1 MQNIV
6 TAYEVIRIINFK
18 PLFVKDH
25 FQRLKNSVVYIDS
38 KIIVN
43 EEDFL
48 NQITKLVQQNKI
60 ENGNIKVLFE
70 INVDTGDVKMTY
82 MQIPHHYPTDDDYRN
97 GIETVT
103 YKFVRDN
110 PHSKIWNQSLREIT
124 DNLIADKKVFEVLY
138 INANNCLTE
147 GSRSNLFF
155 INGNDLIS
163 APSSDI
169 LLGITRKFIIETAK
183 LCGLNLVEREIKL
196 NEITSFDCAFIS
208 GTSPK
213 ILPIRSIDGTKF
225 NVSNS
230 FLRKLMNDFDKL
242 IEANINSYNSSIR

>member
-6 TAYEVIRIINFK
+6 TAYEVLRIINSK
-18 PLFVKDH
+18 PLFAKDH
-25 FQRLKNSVVYIDS
+25 FHRLKNSVISIDS
-38 KIIVN
+38 KIIVS

-48 NQITKLVQQNKI
+48 NQIALLIQQNKI

-70 INVDTGDVKMTY
+70 INVDSGNIQMSY
-82 MQIPHHYPTDDDYRN
+82 RQIPHHYPTNDDYRN

-103 YKFVRDN
+103 YKFVREN

-124 DNLIADKKVFEVLY
+124 DSLIVDKEVFEVLY
-138 INANNCLTE
+138 VNSNDCLTE

-155 INGNDLIS
+155 INRNELIS

-169 LLGITRKFIIETAK
+169 LLGITRKYIIDTAI
-183 LCGLNLVEREIKL
+183 LCGLTIIEREIKL
-196 NEITSFDCAFIS
+196 DEINLLDCAFIS

-213 ILPIRSIDGTKF
+213 ILPIKNIDSIAF
-225 NVSNS
+225 NVTNS
-230 FLRKLMNDFDKL
+230 FLRKLMYDFDKV
-242 IEANINSYNSSIR
+242 IEANIIS